1 MERVENDKAVQNEG
15 CAASGAAAPGG
26 HSVCESGD
34 SFQQVDCFLNA
45 EREVVSGEPTA
56 QEGFSL

>member
-34 SFQQVDCFLNA
+34 SLN
-45 EREVVSGEPTA
+45 VSNRLIV
-56 QEGFSL
+56 F